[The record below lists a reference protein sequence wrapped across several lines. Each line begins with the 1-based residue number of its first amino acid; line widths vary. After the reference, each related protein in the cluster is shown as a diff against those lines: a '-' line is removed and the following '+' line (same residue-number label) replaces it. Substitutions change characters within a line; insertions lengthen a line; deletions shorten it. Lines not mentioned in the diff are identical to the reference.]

1 MSDSGILLFSSAV
14 SCLFCLSSHSEEKK
28 RPVLNHVFSSLYIL
42 SFLDAMMTVNAN
54 ESFICL
60 SQESNIYPCRYNVHP
75 SLPEATSGQNWRIEI
90 QRTIRDKFEE
100 GKSRYIFDMYQH
112 SRRFKLTFPGTNR
125 HQVLLKCVACL
136 SLQSFLLH
144 VYHYDTANQDGD
156 QDISYIERNIHHGP
170 VFKDFYGLAQYGYYT
185 FPNVISI
192 IMFIICIFDQ
202 HVSRVFLILCEFF
215 IVYY

>member
-42 SFLDAMMTVNAN
+42 SFLDAMMTVNTN

-60 SQESNIYPCRYNVHP
+60 SQESNIYPCRFNVHP

-90 QRTIRDKFEE
+90 QRTIRGKFEE

-170 VFKDFYGLAQYGYYT
+170 VFKDFLVQLNMVIT
-185 FPNVISI
+185 LFLMSFP
-192 IMFIICIFDQ
+192 
-202 HVSRVFLILCEFF
+202 
-215 IVYY
+215 